1 MLDIKDVTVRFGAR
15 ILFDN
20 ASAFIANGQKV
31 GLVGAN
37 GCGKTTLF
45 KIITGE
51 FIPDEGEALFSKNER
66 IASVAQDAPDSSE
79 PLIDCIL
86 KADTE
91 RTRLLM
97 DLEKAEQEKNGI
109 LVGEIHERLTAID
122 AASANARAAE
132 ILYGLGFDE
141 EAQQRPV
148 SSFSGGW
155 RMRAALAAAL
165 FVPSDTL
172 LLDEPT
178 NHLDL
183 EASIWLDSY
192 LQRYRGTL
200 FIISHDRSVLN
211 RLCTRILHI
220 ENGKIQSYGGNY
232 DAFEHTLAVQRE
244 AAQKN
249 AVKTEERRKH
259 LQSYVDRFRY
269 KASKAKQAQSRL
281 KMLERLSPVDIPIK
295 EQSVKF
301 DFPSPFELAS
311 PLLKIEDGI
320 AGYGEKVVLKKLNL
334 RIDADDRI
342 ALLGANGNGKSTLA
356 KILSDRLALLQ
367 GEKTASS
374 KLAVGYYAQHQ
385 TEELNPDLTAFEQMR
400 LYMKDALE
408 TKIRAHLGA
417 FGLTKQK
424 ADTKI
429 ALLSGGEKTKL
440 LFAVMSKNA
449 PHILILDEPT
459 NHLDMDAREA
469 LCDALNAYKG
479 AVILITHD
487 LRLIEMTADR
497 LWLVANGQ
505 CKTFD
510 GDLEDYRALLL
521 KSKKDRSFANT
532 TKKNTPQPLI
542 SSRKDERRAAA
553 EKRRQSAPLRNEL
566 ASIEKL
572 MDKTAKERSDVQN
585 ALETPA
591 LYTDSNAAAEITRL
605 QISLKTLTE
614 EADRLEQ
621 RWLELSELLERENQ

>member
-1 MLDIKDVTVRFGAR
+1 MLDIKDITVRFGTR
-15 ILFDN
+15 VLFDN
-20 ASAFIANGQKV
+20 ASAFISDGQKV

-45 KIITGE
+45 RIITGD
-51 FIPDEGEALFSKNER
+51 FTADEGTATFSKNER
-66 IASVAQDAPDSSE
+66 VATVAQDAPATDE

-91 RTRLLM
+91 RTRLLEE
-97 DLEKAEQEKNGI
+97 LEKAQLAQDGVLI
-109 LVGEIHERLTAID
+109 GEIHERLNAID

-141 EAQQRPV
+141 EAQNRPV

-155 RMRAALAAAL
+155 RMRAALAATL

-183 EASIWLDSY
+183 EASMWLDNY

-200 FIISHDRSVLN
+200 FIISHDRAVLN

-232 DAFEHTLAVQRE
+232 DAFEHTIAVQRE
-244 AAQKN
+244 AAEKS
-249 AVKTEERRKH
+249 AMKAEERRKH

-281 KMLERLSPVDIPIK
+281 KMLERMETVELLPK
-295 EQSVKF
+295 AQSVKF
-301 DFPSPFELAS
+301 NFPSPSELAS
-311 PLLKIEDGI
+311 PLLKIEDGV
-320 AGYGEKVVLKKLNL
+320 AGYGDKVVLKKLNL

-356 KILSDRLALLQ
+356 KILSGRLALMS

-374 KLAVGYYAQHQ
+374 KLLVGYYAQHQ

-400 LYMKDALE
+400 VYMKDALE

-417 FGLTKQK
+417 FGISQQK

-429 ALLSGGEKTKL
+429 SALSGGEKTKL
-440 LFAVMSKNA
+440 LFAVMSRNA
-449 PHILILDEPT
+449 PHVLILDEPT

-469 LCDALNAYKG
+469 LSDALNAYKG

-505 CKTFD
+505 CKSFD
-510 GDLEDYRALLL
+510 GDLDDYRELLL
-521 KSKKDRSFANT
+521 KSKKDRAALSGA
-532 TKKNTPQPLI
+532 KKDAAPAV
-542 SSRKDERRAAA
+542 SRKDERREAAA
-553 EKRRQSAPLRNEL
+553 KRQQSAPLRKEL
-566 ASIEKL
+566 QSVEKQ
-572 MDKTAKERSDVQN
+572 MEKTAKEIETAQN
-585 ALETPA
+585 ALQDPA
-591 LYTDSNAAAEITRL
+591 LYERADSAAVSAGL
-605 QISLKTLTE
+605 QKQIK
-614 EADRLEQ
+614 AAQDKMQDLES
-621 RWLELSELLERENQ
+621 RWLELSEELEAAQ

>member
-1 MLDIKDVTVRFGAR
+1 MLDIKDITVRFGTR
-15 ILFDN
+15 VLFDN
-20 ASAFIANGQKV
+20 ASAFISDGQKV

-45 KIITGE
+45 RIITGD
-51 FIPDEGEALFSKNER
+51 FTADEGTAAFSKNER
-66 IASVAQDAPDSSE
+66 VATVAQDAPATDE

-91 RTRLLM
+91 RTRLLEE
-97 DLEKAEQEKNGI
+97 LEKAQLAQDGVLI
-109 LVGEIHERLTAID
+109 GEIHERLNAID

-141 EAQQRPV
+141 EAQNRPV

-155 RMRAALAAAL
+155 RMRAALAATL

-183 EASIWLDSY
+183 EASMWLDNY

-200 FIISHDRSVLN
+200 FIISHDRAVLN

-232 DAFEHTLAVQRE
+232 DAFEHTIAVQRE
-244 AAQKN
+244 AAEKS
-249 AVKTEERRKH
+249 AMKAEERRKH

-281 KMLERLSPVDIPIK
+281 KMLERMETVELLPK
-295 EQSVKF
+295 AQSVKF
-301 DFPSPFELAS
+301 NFPSPSELAS
-311 PLLKIEDGI
+311 PLLKIEDGV
-320 AGYGEKVVLKKLNL
+320 AGYGDKVVLKKLNL

-356 KILSDRLALLQ
+356 KILSGRLALMS

-374 KLAVGYYAQHQ
+374 KLLVGYYAQHQ

-400 LYMKDALE
+400 VYMKDALE

-417 FGLTKQK
+417 FGISQQK

-429 ALLSGGEKTKL
+429 SALSGGEKTKL
-440 LFAVMSKNA
+440 LFAVMSRNA
-449 PHILILDEPT
+449 PHVLILDEPT

-469 LCDALNAYKG
+469 LSDALNAYKG

-505 CKTFD
+505 CKSFD
-510 GDLEDYRALLL
+510 GDLDDYRELLL
-521 KSKKDRSFANT
+521 KSKKDRAALSCA
-532 TKKNTPQPLI
+532 KKDAAPAV
-542 SSRKDERRAAA
+542 SRKDERREAAA
-553 EKRRQSAPLRNEL
+553 KRQQSAPLRKEL
-566 ASIEKL
+566 QSVEKQ
-572 MDKTAKERSDVQN
+572 MEKTAKEIETAQN
-585 ALETPA
+585 ALQDPA
-591 LYTDSNAAAEITRL
+591 LYERADSAAMSAGL
-605 QISLKTLTE
+605 QKQIKAAQDKMQE
-614 EADRLEQ
+614 LES
-621 RWLELSELLERENQ
+621 RWLELSEELEAAQ

>member
-1 MLDIKDVTVRFGAR
+1 MLDIKDITVRFGTR
-15 ILFDN
+15 VLFDN
-20 ASAFIANGQKV
+20 ASAFISDGQKV

-45 KIITGE
+45 RIITGD
-51 FIPDEGEALFSKNER
+51 FTADEGTAAFSKNER
-66 IASVAQDAPDSSE
+66 VATVAQDAPATDE

-91 RTRLLM
+91 RTRLLEE
-97 DLEKAEQEKNGI
+97 LEKAQLAQDGVLI
-109 LVGEIHERLTAID
+109 GEIHERLNAID

-141 EAQQRPV
+141 EAQNRPV

-155 RMRAALAAAL
+155 RMRAALAATL

-183 EASIWLDSY
+183 EASMWLDNY

-200 FIISHDRSVLN
+200 FIISHDRAVLN

-232 DAFEHTLAVQRE
+232 DAFEHTIAVQRE
-244 AAQKN
+244 AAEKS
-249 AVKTEERRKH
+249 AMKAEERRKH

-281 KMLERLSPVDIPIK
+281 KMLERMETVELLPK
-295 EQSVKF
+295 AQSVKF
-301 DFPSPFELAS
+301 NFPSPSELAS
-311 PLLKIEDGI
+311 PLLKIEDGV
-320 AGYGEKVVLKKLNL
+320 AGYGDKVVLKKLNL
-334 RIDADDRI
+334 RIDTDDRI

-356 KILSDRLALLQ
+356 KILSGRLALMS

-374 KLAVGYYAQHQ
+374 KLLVGYYAQHQ

-400 LYMKDALE
+400 VYMKDALE

-417 FGLTKQK
+417 FGISQQK

-429 ALLSGGEKTKL
+429 SALSGGEKTKL
-440 LFAVMSKNA
+440 LFAVMSRNA
-449 PHILILDEPT
+449 PHVLILDEPT

-469 LCDALNAYKG
+469 LSDALNAYKG

-505 CKTFD
+505 CKSFD
-510 GDLEDYRALLL
+510 GDLDDYRELLL
-521 KSKKDRSFANT
+521 KSKKDRAALSCA
-532 TKKNTPQPLI
+532 KKDVAPAV
-542 SSRKDERRAAA
+542 SRKDERREAAA
-553 EKRRQSAPLRNEL
+553 KRQQSAPLRKEL
-566 ASIEKL
+566 QSVEKQ
-572 MDKTAKERSDVQN
+572 MEKTAKEIETAQN
-585 ALETPA
+585 ALQDPA
-591 LYTDSNAAAEITRL
+591 LYERADSAAVSAEL
-605 QISLKTLTE
+605 QKQIKAAQDKMQE
-614 EADRLEQ
+614 LES
-621 RWLELSELLERENQ
+621 RWLELSEELEAAQ

>member
-1 MLDIKDVTVRFGAR
+1 MLDIKDITVRFGPR
-15 ILFDN
+15 VLFDN
-20 ASAFIANGQKV
+20 ASAFISDGQKV

-45 KIITGE
+45 RIITGD
-51 FIPDEGEALFSKNER
+51 FIPDEGTAAFSKNER
-66 IASVAQDAPDSSE
+66 VATVAQDAPATDE
-79 PLIDCIL
+79 ALIDCIL

-91 RTRLLM
+91 RTRLLEE
-97 DLEKAEQEKNGI
+97 LEKAQQAQNGVLI
-109 LVGEIHERLTAID
+109 GEIHERLNAID

-141 EAQQRPV
+141 EAQNRPV

-155 RMRAALAAAL
+155 RMRAALAATL

-183 EASIWLDSY
+183 EASMWLDNY

-200 FIISHDRSVLN
+200 FIISHDRAVLN

-244 AAQKN
+244 AAEKG
-249 AVKTEERRKH
+249 ALKAEERRKH

-281 KMLERLSPVDIPIK
+281 KMLERMEIIELPSK
-295 EQSVKF
+295 AQSVKF
-301 DFPSPFELAS
+301 NFPSPSELAS
-311 PLLKIEDGI
+311 PLLKIEDGV
-320 AGYGEKVVLKKLNL
+320 AGYGDKVVLKKLNL

-356 KILSDRLALLQ
+356 KILSGRLALLE

-374 KLAVGYYAQHQ
+374 KLLVGYYAQHQ
-385 TEELNPDLTAFEQMR
+385 TEELTPDLTAFEQMR
-400 LYMKDALE
+400 VYMKDALE

-417 FGLTKQK
+417 FGISQQK

-429 ALLSGGEKTKL
+429 SALSGGEKTKL
-440 LFAVMSKNA
+440 LFAVMSRNA
-449 PHILILDEPT
+449 PHVLILDEPT

-469 LCDALNAYKG
+469 LSDALNAYKG

-505 CKTFD
+505 CKSFD
-510 GDLEDYRALLL
+510 GDLDDYRELLL
-521 KSKKDRSFANT
+521 KSKKDRASASAV
-532 TKKNTPQPLI
+532 KKDAAPAV
-542 SSRKDERRAAA
+542 SRKDERREAA
-553 EKRRQSAPLRNEL
+553 EKRQQSAPLRKEL
-566 ASIEKL
+566 QSVEKQ
-572 MDKTAKERSDVQN
+572 MEKAAKELDAAQN
-585 ALETPA
+585 ALQDPT
-591 LYTDSNAAAEITRL
+591 LYERADSAAVCADL
-605 QISLKTLTE
+605 QKKIKAAQVKTQE
-614 EADRLEQ
+614 LES
-621 RWLELSELLERENQ
+621 RWLELSEALEAAQ